1 MINNWMQTRLNPL
14 HICYLNLP
22 VVISPQDIDEM
33 HSILETLENNSSTKI
48 LIIRG
53 KDPNKFC
60 HGMNLKYLKKYGI
73 QAAIRLAESLMK
85 VCGRILMQNCPIL
98 CVINGHAIAAGLAI
112 AMCSDYLIM
121 SSDSGTLGMTEILIN
136 FIIPRPIMMLLKEKI
151 SPADFRDL
159 IIRPKTF
166 STKEALRAK
175 IIDEAVPKTELQGRA
190 LRLVEEMIENK
201 DEYLT
206 ARKIRIDRHTETIKN
221 LQIGDFGIEFFEA
234 MVRDGVKI

>member
-1 MINNWMQTRLNPL
+1 MDPS

-22 VVISPQDIDEM
+22 VVISPEDIDEM
-33 HSILETLENNSSTKI
+33 HSVLEILENKSSPKI

-53 KDPNKFC
+53 KNPNKFC
-60 HGMNLKYLKKYGI
+60 HGMNLKYLKKNGV

-98 CVINGHAIAAGLAI
+98 CIINGHAIAAGMAI

-121 SSDSGTLGMTEILIN
+121 STGSATLGMTEILIN

-159 IIRPKTF
+159 VIRPKIFT
-166 STKEALRAK
+166 TNEALRAK
-175 IIDEAVPKTELQGRA
+175 IIDEAVPKIELQGRA
-190 LRLVEEMIENK
+190 LKLVEEMNKNK

-206 ARKIRIDRHTETIKN
+206 ARKVRIDRHAESIKK
-221 LQIGDFGIEFFEA
+221 LQIGDFGIDFFEA